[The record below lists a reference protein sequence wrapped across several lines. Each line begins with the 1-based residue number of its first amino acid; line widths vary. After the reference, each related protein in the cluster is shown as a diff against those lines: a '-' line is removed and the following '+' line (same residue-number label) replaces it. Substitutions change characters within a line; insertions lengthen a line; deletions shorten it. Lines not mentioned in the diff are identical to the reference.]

1 MTVGFNHWGH
11 VAVLPSGLQLKNCAF
26 ICQTDMR
33 DLILD
38 DNDRVSN
45 SLSLMNMKSKL
56 FIFLT
61 MISSVFISS
70 GQVPVEDLTRYVN
83 PFIGTREMGHT
94 FPGACVPFGMVQ
106 LSPDTDTIPYA
117 VNGKYTGTVY
127 RYCAG
132 YQYNDKTIVGFSHTH
147 FSGTGHSDLGDFL
160 LMPTT
165 GKILLNPGTATHPE
179 DGYRSKFSHE
189 TEKAEPGYYRVKL
202 DDYQIDAELTASEHV
217 GFHRYTFPESKEA
230 HIILDLN
237 HGIYNY
243 DGKVLWSYVRVE
255 NDTLVTGYRI
265 TRGWART
272 SYLYFA
278 MVFSKPVKN
287 FGCKND
293 EELVYKGFWRKFDQE
308 HNFPEMA
315 GKNLKA
321 YFDFSTAAGEQISVK
336 FALSA
341 VSTEGAL
348 KNLRAEVPHFDF
360 DRVKDEAQRKWQNE
374 LSRITIDA
382 EPEKKITFYTSL
394 YHTFI
399 NPVQYMDVDGQYRGL
414 DHNIHKAEGF
424 VNYTIF
430 SLWDTYRALHP
441 LFTLIQPER
450 TSDMINSML
459 AHYDQSVH
467 KLLPVW
473 SHFGNENWCMIGY
486 HAVPVIVDAWIN
498 GIRGFD
504 PVHAL
509 DACVSSASR
518 PYYGNL
524 DDYMKLGYIPFEKNS
539 NGSSMTLEYAYDDWT
554 ISRLAQALGNS
565 AVSER
570 FGKRAENWKILFD
583 EQTGFVRAK
592 LADGKWKEPFD
603 PLHTANEGF
612 IEGNSWNYSLYV
624 PQDIPSL
631 IGKMGGDERFCDHLD
646 SLFTLYL
653 PDKYFAETED
663 ITREGLIG
671 CYVHG
676 NEPSHHVAYMYNQAG
691 KPWKTQERVH
701 QIMNNMYLNK
711 PDGLC
716 GNDDCGQMSAWYI
729 FSSIGFY
736 PVCPGSGEYAIGS
749 PSVKQAILQLGKGK
763 VLTVKA
769 HNLSD
774 KNIYIKSA
782 TLNGKP
788 LNQAVLRHKDLAGGV
803 LIFEMGSKPN
813 KKWGLSR

>member
-1 MTVGFNHWGH
+1 MIKLKSILIAAGWCLTALVTGAQSPEEGFT
-11 VAVLPSGLQLKNCAF
+11 Q
-26 ICQTDMR
+26 
-33 DLILD
+33 
-38 DNDRVSN
+38 
-45 SLSLMNMKSKL
+45 
-56 FIFLT
+56 
-61 MISSVFISS
+61 
-70 GQVPVEDLTRYVN
+70 YVD
-83 PFIGTREMGHT
+83 PMIGTREMGHV

-160 LMPTT
+160 VMPTV
-165 GKILLNPGTATHPE
+165 GQLQLNPGTASHPE
-179 DGYRSKFSHE
+179 SGYRSRFSHE
-189 TEKAEPGYYRVKL
+189 TEKAEPGYYRVRL
-202 DDYQIDAELTASEHV
+202 DDYGIDAEMTTTSRV
-217 GFHRYTFPESKEA
+217 GFHRYTFPESDDS

-243 DGKVLWSYVRVE
+243 EGKVLWSYVRVE

-272 SYLYFA
+272 NYLYFA
-278 MVFSKPVKN
+278 MVFSKPIKN
-287 FGCKND
+287 YGCRND
-293 EELVYKGFWRKFDQE
+293 EELIYKGFWRKFDEQ

-321 YFDFSTAAGEQISVK
+321 HFDFSTRKGEEIKIK

-348 KNLRAEVPHFDF
+348 RNLRAEVPHFDF
-360 DRVKDEAQRKWQNE
+360 DRVKTDARERWEQE
-374 LSRITIDA
+374 LRRIKIDA
-382 EPEKKITFYTSL
+382 PEEKKVTFYTSL

-399 NPVQYMDVDGQYRGL
+399 NPVEYMDVDGRYRGL
-414 DHNIHKAEGF
+414 DHNIHQAEGF
-424 VNYTIF
+424 MNYTVF

-441 LFTLIQPER
+441 LFTLVQPER

-467 KLLPVW
+467 GMLPVW

-486 HAVPVIVDAWIN
+486 HAIPVIVDAWVN

-504 PVHAL
+504 PHRAL
-509 DACVSSASR
+509 KACVSTAT
-518 PYYGNL
+518 YKNYGNL
-524 DDYMKLGYIPFEKNS
+524 ADYMKYGYIPFDKNV

-554 ISRLAQALGNS
+554 IARLAESLGEKEM
-565 AVSER
+565 AAQ
-570 FGKRAENWKILFD
+570 FDQRARNWELLFD
-583 EQTGFVRAK
+583 EKRGFVRARYSN
-592 LADGKWKEPFD
+592 GTWKEPFD
-603 PLHTANEGF
+603 ALHTANEGF

-624 PQDIPSL
+624 PQDIPAL
-631 IGKMGGDERFCDHLD
+631 IRKMGGNDRFTNHLD
-646 SLFTLYL
+646 SLFSMYL
-653 PDKYFAETED
+653 PDAYFAETED

-676 NEPSHHVAYMYNQAG
+676 NEPSHHVAYMYNWAG
-691 KPWKTQERVH
+691 KPWKTQERIH
-701 QIMNNMYLNK
+701 QIVNTMYLNK

-729 FSSIGFY
+729 FSSLGFY
-736 PVCPGSGEYAIGS
+736 PVTPGSGWYAIGS
-749 PSVKQAILQLGKGK
+749 PSVGQGVMSLPGGKTLTIQAN
-763 VLTVKA
+763 
-769 HNLSD
+769 HLSD
-774 KNIYIKSA
+774 KNIYVKSVW
-782 TLNGKP
+782 LNGKA
-788 LNQAVLRHKDLAGGV
+788 LDTSFISHRELSEGGELR
-803 LIFEMGSKPN
+803 FEMSDRPN
-813 KKWGLSR
+813 KKWGVNHIPEF

>member
-1 MTVGFNHWGH
+1 MTM
-11 VAVLPSGLQLKNCAF
+11 GLCLAAMVTQA
-26 ICQTDMR
+26 QT
-33 DLILD
+33 
-38 DNDRVSN
+38 
-45 SLSLMNMKSKL
+45 
-56 FIFLT
+56 
-61 MISSVFISS
+61 
-70 GQVPVEDLTRYVN
+70 GEAGLTRYVD
-83 PFIGTREMGHT
+83 PMIGTKEMGHV

-160 LMPTT
+160 VMPTV
-165 GKILLNPGTATHPE
+165 GKLQLNPGTAGHPE
-179 DGYRSKFSHE
+179 SGYRSRFSHE
-189 TEKAEPGYYRVKL
+189 TEKAEPGYYRVRL
-202 DDYQIDAELTASEHV
+202 DDYGIDAEMTTTTRV
-217 GFHRYTFPESKEA
+217 GFHRYTFPESDNS

-243 DGKVLWSYVRVE
+243 DGKVLWSYARVE

-272 SYLYFA
+272 NYLYFA
-278 MVFSKPVKN
+278 MVFSKPIKN
-287 FGCKND
+287 YGCRND
-293 EELVYKGFWRKFDQE
+293 EELVYKGFWRKFDEQ
-308 HNFPEMA
+308 HSFPEMA
-315 GKNLKA
+315 GKNMKIH
-321 YFDFSTAAGEQISVK
+321 FDFSTRKGEEIKIK

-360 DRVKDEAQRKWQNE
+360 DRVKADAGKRWEQE
-374 LSRITIDA
+374 LRRIKVDA
-382 EPEKKITFYTSL
+382 PEDKKVTFYTSL

-399 NPVQYMDVDGQYRGL
+399 NPVEYMDVDGRYRGL

-424 VNYTIF
+424 VNYTVF

-467 KLLPVW
+467 GMLPVW

-504 PVHAL
+504 ARRAL
-509 DACVSSASR
+509 DACISTAT
-518 PYYGNL
+518 YKNYGNL
-524 DDYMKLGYIPFEKNS
+524 GDYMKLGFVPFDKNV

-554 ISRLAQALGNS
+554 IARLAESLGEKEI
-565 AVSER
+565 AAQ
-570 FGKRAENWKILFD
+570 FDQRARNWEHLFD
-583 EQTGFVRAK
+583 EKSGFVRAK
-592 LADGKWKEPFD
+592 NSNGQWKTPFD
-603 PLHTANEGF
+603 ALHTANEGF

-624 PQDIPSL
+624 PQAIPAL
-631 IGKMGGDERFCDHLD
+631 IRKMGGNDRFTNHLD
-646 SLFTLYL
+646 SLFTMYL

-676 NEPSHHVAYMYNQAG
+676 NEPSHHVAYMYNWAG
-691 KPWKTQERVH
+691 KPWKTQERIH
-701 QIMNNMYLNK
+701 QIVNTMYLNK

-729 FSSIGFY
+729 FSSLGFY
-736 PVCPGSGEYAIGS
+736 PVTPGSAKYALGS
-749 PSVKQAILQLGKGK
+749 PSVREGIITLPEGKT
-763 VLTVKA
+763 LTVRTN
-769 HNLSD
+769 NLSE
-774 KNIYIKSA
+774 KNIYVKSVW
-782 TLNGKP
+782 LNGK
-788 LNQAVLRHKDLAGGV
+788 AVETSFITHGELSGGGELR
-803 LIFEMGSKPN
+803 FEMSNRPN
-813 KKWGLSR
+813 KKWAVKNLPQF

>member
-1 MTVGFNHWGH
+1 MFGNSKKIALAGLFCL
-11 VAVLPSGLQLKNCAF
+11 AVCALPAQE
-26 ICQTDMR
+26 Q
-33 DLILD
+33 
-38 DNDRVSN
+38 
-45 SLSLMNMKSKL
+45 
-56 FIFLT
+56 
-61 MISSVFISS
+61 
-70 GQVPVEDLTRYVN
+70 QEDLTRYVD
-83 PFIGTREMGHT
+83 PLIGTREMGHV

-132 YQYNDKTIVGFSHTH
+132 YQYDDPTIVGFSHTH

-160 LMPTT
+160 VMPTV
-165 GKILLNPGTATHPE
+165 GKLQLNPGTASNPE
-179 DGYRSKFSHE
+179 SGYRSRFKHE
-189 TEKAEPGYYRVKL
+189 TETATPGYYRVRL
-202 DDYQIDAELTASEHV
+202 EDYQIGAELTATTHV
-217 GFHRYTFPESKEA
+217 GFHQYTFPQSEEA

-243 DGKVLWSYVRVE
+243 DGKVLWSYLRVE

-272 SYLYFA
+272 NYLYFA
-278 MVFSKPVKN
+278 MIFSKPIKSYGGKN
-287 FGCKND
+287 E

-321 YFDFSTAAGEQISVK
+321 HFDFSTAEGEQIRIK

-360 DRVKDEAQRKWQNE
+360 EKVKAAAKAQWQSE
-374 LSRITIDA
+374 LKRITISA
-382 EPEKKITFYTSL
+382 PPEKKTTFYTSL
-394 YHTFI
+394 YHAFI
-399 NPVQYMDVDGQYRGL
+399 NPVQYMDVDGRYRGL
-414 DHNIHKAEGF
+414 DHNIHQAGGF
-424 VNYTIF
+424 VNYTVF

-450 TSDMINSML
+450 TSDMVRSML

-467 KLLPVW
+467 RVLPVW

-486 HAVPVIVDAWIN
+486 HAVPVIVDAWVN

-504 PVHAL
+504 ARHAL
-509 DACVSSASR
+509 QACVASATSKT
-518 PYYGNL
+518 YGNL
-524 DDYMKLGYIPFEKNS
+524 PDYRLLGYVPFEKNAV
-539 NGSSMTLEYAYDDWT
+539 GSSMTLEYAYDDWT
-554 ISRLAQALGNS
+554 IARFARMLGETELAGIF
-565 AVSER
+565 E
-570 FGKRAENWKILFD
+570 KRAGNWKNLFN
-583 EQTGFVRAK
+583 EQTGFVGAK
-592 LADGKWKEPFD
+592 DSKGNWKTPFD

-612 IEGNSWNYSLYV
+612 IEGNAWNYSLYV
-624 PQDIPSL
+624 PHDIPEL
-631 IGKMGGDERFCDHLD
+631 IRKMGGNHRFCEHLD
-646 SLFTLYL
+646 SLFTMYL
-653 PDKYFAETED
+653 PDNYFAETED

-676 NEPSHHVAYMYNQAG
+676 NEPSHHVPYLYNWAG
-691 KPWKTQERVH
+691 KPWKTQERIH
-701 QIMNNMYLNK
+701 QIVNTMYQNR

-729 FSSIGFY
+729 FSSLGFY

-749 PSVKQAILQLGKGK
+749 PSVNEAKIELSGGK
-763 VLTVKA
+763 VLKIKA
-769 HNLSD
+769 NNLSA
-774 KNIYIKSA
+774 KNIYIRSA
-782 TLNGKP
+782 TLNGKA
-788 LNQAVLRHKDLAGGV
+788 LAASFLLSRDVLDGGELV
-803 LIFEMGSKPN
+803 FEMSSRPN
-813 KKWGLSR
+813 KKWGIHPPEN